1 MLWANVYRLKCR
13 EQGGILKELVL
24 FKPLKKESNSSF
36 RIYGGEMRNSTNHV
50 SMEIESSKPPGN
62 GMVVGGLSPLSETLW
77 KEKAGTEFIGD
88 VSARLTWKDL
98 TVTVTLSNGDTQNVL
113 EGLTGYAE
121 PGSLTALMGPSGS
134 GKSSLLDALAGRL
147 ATNAFLSGTVLLNG
161 RKAKLSFGTA
171 AYVTQDDNLI
181 GTLTV
186 RETISYSARLRLPD
200 KMEWSEKRALVESTI
215 IEMGL
220 QDCADT
226 VIGNWH
232 VRGISGG
239 EKRRVSIAL
248 EILMRPRLLFLDEPT
263 SGLDSASAF
272 FVTQTLRGLSRDG
285 RTVIASIHQ
294 PSSEV
299 FELFDRLYL
308 LSGGKTVYFGK
319 ASDAYEFFA
328 QAGFPCPTLRNPSD
342 HFLRCINSDFD
353 KVKATLRGSMK
364 MRFVA
369 ADDPLEKTTTAE
381 AIRTLISFYHSSQY
395 HYTAKEKVEE
405 ISKVKGTVLDSGGS
419 QASFLMQTFTLT
431 KRSFVNMSRD
441 FGYYW
446 LRLIIYIVVTICI
459 GTIYFN
465 VGTGYHSILA
475 RGSCASFVFGFVTFM
490 SIGGFP
496 SFVEDM
502 KVFQRER
509 LNGHYGV
516 MAFVIGN
523 TISAMPFL
531 IMITFIS
538 GTICY
543 FMVHLHPG
551 FMHYLFFVLCLY
563 ASVTVVESLM
573 MAIASIIPNF
583 LMGIIIGAGIQG
595 IFMLVSGYFR
605 LPKDIP
611 KPVWRYP
618 MSYISF
624 HFWALQGQYQN
635 DLLGLVFDNQTPD
648 LPKVPGEYILENF
661 FQIDLNRSKWLNLT
675 VLFSMIIIYRMFFFI
690 LIKTNEDVT
699 PWIRGYLA
707 RRRLQKRKSGK
718 TTTPDL
724 LSRVPSLRTFVDN
737 PLGSP
742 RRS

>member
-1 MLWANVYRLKCR
+1 MA
-13 EQGGILKELVL
+13 GGTEHNTKDNNNNIV
-24 FKPLKKESNSSF
+24 SSV
-36 RIYGGEMRNSTNHV
+36 M
-50 SMEIESSKPPGN
+50 MEIESNKPGLN
-62 GMVVGGLSPLSETLW
+62 GPVVLGGLSPLSETLW
-77 KEKAGTEFIGD
+77 RDKTNTELVGD

-98 TVTVTLSNGDTQNVL
+98 SVMVTLSNGDTQKVL
-113 EGLTGYAE
+113 DCLTGYAE
-121 PGSLTALMGPSGS
+121 PGSFTALMGPSGS
-134 GKSSLLDALAGRL
+134 GKSTLLDALSSRL
-147 ATNAFLSGTVLLNG
+147 AANAFVSGTVLLNG
-161 RKAKLSFGTA
+161 RKTKLSFGTA

-200 KMEWSEKRALVESTI
+200 KMPRSEKMALVESTI

-232 VRGISGG
+232 LRGISGG

-272 FVTQTLRGLSRDG
+272 FVTQTLRGLSRGG

-308 LSGGKTVYFGK
+308 LSGGKTVYFGQ

-328 QAGFPCPTLRNPSD
+328 QAGFPCPALRNPSD

-353 KVKATLRGSMK
+353 KVKATLKGSMK
-364 MRFVA
+364 LRFEA
-369 ADDPLEKTTTAE
+369 NDDPLEKTTTAE
-381 AIRTLISFYHSSQY
+381 ATRNLINFYAKSQY
-395 HYTAKEKVEE
+395 SYEARQRVEE
-405 ISKVKGTVLDSGGS
+405 ISKVKGTVLDAGGS
-419 QASFLMQTFTLT
+419 QASFMMQAYTLT

-446 LRLIIYIVVTICI
+446 LRLVIYIVVTICI
-459 GTIYFN
+459 GSIYFN
-465 VGTGYHSILA
+465 VGTGYNSILA

-516 MAFVIGN
+516 TAFVISN
-523 TISAMPFL
+523 TLSGMPFL
-531 IMITFIS
+531 ILITFLS

-543 FMVHLHPG
+543 YMVRLHPG

-573 MAIASIIPNF
+573 MAIASVVPNF
-583 LMGIIIGAGIQG
+583 LMGIITGAGIQG

-624 HFWALQGQYQN
+624 HYWALQGQYQN
-635 DLLGLVFDNQTPD
+635 DLKGLIFDTNNP
-648 LPKVPGEYILENF
+648 LIGRISGEDILTRI
-661 FQIDLNRSKWLNLT
+661 FQIDVNRSKWIDLS
-675 VLFSMIIIYRMFFFI
+675 VIFSMIIAYRVIFF
-690 LIKTNEDVT
+690 LMIKINEDVT
-699 PWIRGYLA
+699 PWIRGLLA
-707 RRRLQKRKSGK
+707 RRRLKQQKKVSGNQ
-718 TTTPDL
+718 TASNGPDHL
-724 LSRVPSLRTFVDN
+724 TQSPSLRSYVAVRSTSN
-737 PLGSP
+737 
-742 RRS
+742 RR

>member
-1 MLWANVYRLKCR
+1 MRDFCEPKKKRQTTTMEVDSGTAAANS
-13 EQGGILKELVL
+13 GLV
-24 FKPLKKESNSSF
+24 
-36 RIYGGEMRNSTNHV
+36 V
-50 SMEIESSKPPGN
+50 A
-62 GMVVGGLSPLSETLW
+62 GLSPLSRTLW
-77 KEKAGTEFIGD
+77 GDRGADAELGGD

-98 TVTVTLSNGDTQNVL
+98 TVTVTHSNGETQKVL

-121 PGSLTALMGPSGS
+121 PGTLTALMGPSGS
-134 GKSSLLDALAGRL
+134 GKSTLLDALSNRL
-147 ATNAFLSGTVLLNG
+147 ASNAFLSGSILLNG

-200 KMEWSEKRALVESTI
+200 KMRWEEKRALVESTI

-232 VRGISGG
+232 LRGISGG

-285 RTVIASIHQ
+285 RTVVASIHQ

-299 FELFDRLYL
+299 FELFDRLCL
-308 LSGGKTVYFGK
+308 LSGGKNVYFGK

-328 QAGFPCPTLRNPSD
+328 QAGFPCPALRNPSD
-342 HFLRCINSDFD
+342 HFLRCVNSDFD
-353 KVKATLRGSMK
+353 KVKNTLKGSLK
-364 MRFVA
+364 LQFAV
-369 ADDPLEKTTTAE
+369 ADDPLEKMSTAQ
-381 AIRTLISFYHSSQY
+381 ATRTLIDFYRTSQY
-395 HYTAKEKVEE
+395 YYSAREKVEE
-405 ISKVKGTVLDSGGS
+405 ISKVKGTVLESGGS
-419 QASFLMQTFTLT
+419 QASFLMQTLVLT
-431 KRSFVNMSRD
+431 NRSFINMSRD

-446 LRLIIYIVVTICI
+446 LRLVIYIVVTICI
-459 GTIYFN
+459 GTIYLD
-465 VGTGYHSILA
+465 VGTSYDSILA
-475 RGSCASFVFGFVTFM
+475 RGACASFIFGFVTFM

-509 LNGHYGV
+509 MNGHYGV
-516 MAFVIGN
+516 IAFVISN
-523 TISAMPFL
+523 TLSATPFL

-538 GTICY
+538 GTLCY
-543 FMVHLHPG
+543 FMVRLHPG
-551 FMHYLFFVLCLY
+551 FTHYLFFVLCLY

-573 MAIASIIPNF
+573 MAIASVVPNF
-583 LMGIIIGAGIQG
+583 LMGIVIGAGIQG

-611 KPVWRYP
+611 KPFWRYP
-618 MSYISF
+618 MSFISF

-635 DLLGLVFDNQTPD
+635 DLKGLLFDGQTPGM
-648 LPKVPGEYILENF
+648 KIPGEYILEYV
-661 FQIDLNRSKWLNLT
+661 FQIDVDRSKWIDLS
-675 VLFSMIIIYRMFFFI
+675 VLFCMIVMYRIIFFVM
-690 LIKTNEDVT
+690 IKINEDVT
-699 PWIRGYLA
+699 PWVRGCIA
-707 RRRLQKRKSGK
+707 RRRMQQKNGSIN
-718 TTTPDL
+718 TTVTPDGL
-724 LSRVPSLRTFVDN
+724 QRCPSLRSYVKN
-737 PLGSP
+737 
-742 RRS
+742 

>member
-1 MLWANVYRLKCR
+1 
-13 EQGGILKELVL
+13 
-24 FKPLKKESNSSF
+24 
-36 RIYGGEMRNSTNHV
+36 
-50 SMEIESSKPPGN
+50 MEIEPNKGHHHQQDSNQCNSNCNNHDATAAVAIP
-62 GMVVGGLSPLSETLW
+62 GLSPLSEALW
-77 KEKAGTEFIGD
+77 RDHVMTKADFIGD

-98 TVTVTLSNGDTQNVL
+98 TVMVTLSSGDTQTVL
-113 EGLTGYAE
+113 ESLTGYAE
-121 PGSLTALMGPSGS
+121 PGSFTALMGPSGS
-134 GKSSLLDALAGRL
+134 GKSTLLDALSSRL
-147 ATNAFLSGTVLLNG
+147 AANAFLSGTILLNG
-161 RKAKLSFGTA
+161 RKTKLSFGTA

-186 RETISYSARLRLPD
+186 RETIAYSARLRLPD
-200 KMEWSEKRALVESTI
+200 KMPWSEKQALIESTI

-226 VIGNWH
+226 VVGNWH
-232 VRGISGG
+232 LRGISGG
-239 EKRRVSIAL
+239 EKRRVSIAV

-308 LSGGKTVYFGK
+308 LSGGKTVYFGQ
-319 ASDAYEFFA
+319 ASEAYEFFA
-328 QAGFPCPTLRNPSD
+328 QAGFPCPALRNPSD

-353 KVKATLRGSMK
+353 KVKATLKGSMK
-364 MRFVA
+364 LRFEA
-369 ADDPLEKTTTAE
+369 SDDPLEKITTAE
-381 AIRTLISFYHSSQY
+381 ATRSLISYYATSEQSYLALQR
-395 HYTAKEKVEE
+395 VEE

-431 KRSFVNMSRD
+431 KRSFTNMTRD

-446 LRLIIYIVVTICI
+446 LRLVIYVVVTICI
-459 GTIYFN
+459 GTIFFN
-465 VGTGYHSILA
+465 VGTSFNSILA

-516 MAFVIGN
+516 TAFVISN
-523 TISAMPFL
+523 TVSAMPFL
-531 IMITFIS
+531 MLITFLS
-538 GTICY
+538 GTVCY
-543 FMVHLHPG
+543 FMVRLHPG
-551 FMHYLFFVLCLY
+551 FEHYIFFVLCLY

-573 MAIASIIPNF
+573 MAIASIVPNF
-583 LMGIIIGAGIQG
+583 LMGIITGAGIQG
-595 IFMLVSGYFR
+595 IFMLVSGFFR

-635 DLLGLVFDNQTPD
+635 DLKGVVFDNRTPD
-648 LPKVPGEYILENF
+648 LPKIPGEYVLENV
-661 FQIDLNRSKWLNLT
+661 FQIDVTRSKWVDLS
-675 VLFSMIIIYRMFFFI
+675 VIFSMIIIYRIIFFVV
-690 LIKTNEDVT
+690 IKINEDVT
-699 PWIRGYLA
+699 PWIGGYIA
-707 RRRLQKRKSGK
+707 RRRIQHKNRNQNY
-718 TTTPDL
+718 TTVAPDR
-724 LSRVPSLRTFVDN
+724 LSQSPSLRAYVA
-737 PLGSP
+737 
-742 RRS
+742 RRSANATTIANRRV

>member
-1 MLWANVYRLKCR
+1 
-13 EQGGILKELVL
+13 
-24 FKPLKKESNSSF
+24 
-36 RIYGGEMRNSTNHV
+36 
-50 SMEIESSKPPGN
+50 MEIEANKQAVEN
-62 GMVVGGLSPLSETLW
+62 RMAVVGGLSPLSETLW
-77 KEKAGTEFIGD
+77 RDKTNTEMVGD

-98 TVTVTLSNGDTQNVL
+98 TVMVTLSKGQTQKVL

-121 PGSLTALMGPSGS
+121 PGTFTAIMGPSGS
-134 GKSSLLDALAGRL
+134 GKSTLLDALASRL
-147 ATNAFLSGTVLLNG
+147 AANAFVSGTILLNG
-161 RKAKLSFGTA
+161 RKTKLSFGTA

-186 RETISYSARLRLPD
+186 REMISYSGRLRLPD
-200 KMEWSEKRALVESTI
+200 KMAWSEKRALIESTI

-232 VRGISGG
+232 LRGISGG

-272 FVTQTLRGLSRDG
+272 FVTQTLRGLSSGG

-308 LSGGKTVYFGK
+308 LSGGKTIYFGQ
-319 ASDAYEFFA
+319 ASEAYEFFA
-328 QAGFPCPTLRNPSD
+328 KAGFPCPPLRNPSD

-353 KVKATLRGSMK
+353 KVKATLKGSMK
-364 MRFVA
+364 MRFEA
-369 ADDPLEKTTTAE
+369 NDDPLERTTTME
-381 AIRTLISFYHSSQY
+381 AIRTLVSYYARSQY
-395 HYTAKEKVEE
+395 YYAARQRVED
-405 ISKVKGTVLDSGGS
+405 ISRIKGTVLDSGGS
-419 QASFLMQTFTLT
+419 QASFLMQTFTLS
-431 KRSFVNMSRD
+431 KRSFINMSRD

-446 LRLIIYIVVTICI
+446 LRLVIYVVVTICI
-459 GTIYFN
+459 GTIYFD
-465 VGTGYHSILA
+465 VGTTYDSILA
-475 RGSCASFVFGFVTFM
+475 RGSCSSFVFGFVTFM

-516 MAFVIGN
+516 SAFVISN

-531 IMITFIS
+531 ILITFLS

-543 FMVHLHPG
+543 FMVRLHPG
-551 FMHYLFFVLCLY
+551 FLHYLFFVLCLY

-573 MAIASIIPNF
+573 MTIASIVPNF
-583 LMGIIIGAGIQG
+583 LMGIITGAGIQG

-611 KPVWRYP
+611 KPFWRYP

-624 HFWALQGQYQN
+624 HYWAIQGQYQN
-635 DLLGLVFDNQTPD
+635 DLKGLVFDTNSP
-648 LPKVPGEYILENF
+648 LLGKVSGEYILENI
-661 FQIDLNRSKWLNLT
+661 FQIDVHRSKWIDLS
-675 VLFSMIIIYRMFFFI
+675 VIFSMIIIYRIIFF
-690 LIKTNEDVT
+690 LMIKINEDVT

-707 RRRLQKRKSGK
+707 RRRMQQKINGSQSSGEA
-718 TTTPDL
+718 PDHL
-724 LSRVPSLRTFVDN
+724 TQSPSLRSYAAN
-737 PLGSP
+737 
-742 RRS
+742 RSNSKR

>member
-1 MLWANVYRLKCR
+1 
-13 EQGGILKELVL
+13 
-24 FKPLKKESNSSF
+24 
-36 RIYGGEMRNSTNHV
+36 MRNSSADDV
-50 SMEIESSKPPGN
+50 MMEIEANKPQGN
-62 GMVVGGLSPLSETLW
+62 GLIVGGLSPLSETLW
-77 KEKAGTEFIGD
+77 KEKTNTEFVGD
-88 VSARLTWKDL
+88 VSARLAWKDL
-98 TVTVTLSNGDTQNVL
+98 TVMVTLGNGETQNVL

-121 PGSLTALMGPSGS
+121 PGSFTALMGPSGS
-134 GKSSLLDALAGRL
+134 GKSTLLDALSGRL
-147 ATNAFLSGTVLLNG
+147 AANAFLSGSILLNG
-161 RKAKLSFGTA
+161 RKANLSFGTA

-200 KMEWSEKRALVESTI
+200 RMSRSEKRTLVESTI

-232 VRGISGG
+232 LRGISGG
-239 EKRRVSIAL
+239 EKRRVSIAV

-308 LSGGKTVYFGK
+308 LSGGKTIYFGL
-319 ASDAYEFFA
+319 ASEAYEFFA
-328 QAGFPCPTLRNPSD
+328 QAGFPCPALRNPSD

-353 KVKATLRGSMK
+353 KVKATLKGSMK
-364 MRFVA
+364 LRFETN
-369 ADDPLEKTTTAE
+369 DDPLEKITTTE
-381 AIRTLISFYHSSQY
+381 AIRTLVDSYRTSQY
-395 HYTAKEKVEE
+395 CYLANQKVEE
-405 ISKVKGTVLDSGGS
+405 MSKIKGTVLDSGGS
-419 QASFLMQTFTLT
+419 QASFFMQAFTLT

-446 LRLIIYIVVTICI
+446 LRLVIYVVVTVCI
-459 GTIYFN
+459 GTIYLN
-465 VGTGYHSILA
+465 VGTGYSSILA
-475 RGSCASFVFGFVTFM
+475 RGACASFVFGFVTFM

-516 MAFVIGN
+516 TAFVISN
-523 TISAMPFL
+523 TLSAMPFL

-551 FMHYLFFVLCLY
+551 FLHYLFFVLCLY

-573 MAIASIIPNF
+573 MVVASIVPNF

-605 LPKDIP
+605 LPNDIP
-611 KPVWRYP
+611 KPFWRYP

-635 DLLGLVFDNQTPD
+635 DLKGLVFDNQTPD
-648 LPKVPGEYILENF
+648 LPKIPGEYILENV
-661 FQIDLNRSKWLNLT
+661 FQIDVKRSKWVDLS
-675 VLFSMIIIYRMFFFI
+675 VLFSMIVTYRIIF
-690 LIKTNEDVT
+690 LIMIKVNEDVT
-699 PWIRGYLA
+699 PWIRGYIA
-707 RRRLQKRKSGK
+707 RRRMQQKKNGNQN
-718 TTTPDL
+718 TTVAPYGLTQ
-724 LSRVPSLRTFVDN
+724 SPSLRTYVTAGN
-737 PLGSP
+737 TTTS
-742 RRS
+742 

>member
-1 MLWANVYRLKCR
+1 MTMK
-13 EQGGILKELVL
+13 
-24 FKPLKKESNSSF
+24 SSSAADDV
-36 RIYGGEMRNSTNHV
+36 M
-50 SMEIESSKPPGN
+50 MEIESNKPQGN
-62 GMVVGGLSPLSETLW
+62 GLVVGGLSPLSESLW
-77 KEKAGTEFIGD
+77 KEKTNTEFVGD
-88 VSARLTWKDL
+88 VSARLAWKDL
-98 TVTVTLSNGDTQNVL
+98 TVVVTLSNGDTQNVL
-113 EGLTGYAE
+113 EKLSGYAE
-121 PGSLTALMGPSGS
+121 PGSFTALMGPSGS
-134 GKSSLLDALAGRL
+134 GKSTLLDALSGRL
-147 ATNAFLSGTVLLNG
+147 AANAFLSGTILLNG

-200 KMEWSEKRALVESTI
+200 RMAWSDKRALVESTI

-232 VRGISGG
+232 LRGISGG
-239 EKRRVSIAL
+239 ERRRVSIAL
-248 EILMRPRLLFLDEPT
+248 EILTRPRLLFLDEPT

-308 LSGGKTVYFGK
+308 LSGGKTVYFGQ
-319 ASDAYEFFA
+319 ASEAYEFFA
-328 QAGFPCPTLRNPSD
+328 QAGFPCPALRNPSD

-353 KVKATLRGSMK
+353 KVKATLKGSMK
-364 MRFVA
+364 N
-369 ADDPLEKTTTAE
+369 ADKVTTAE
-381 AIRTLISFYHSSQY
+381 AIRTLVDSYRTSQY
-395 HYTAKEKVEE
+395 CYSAKEKIEE
-405 ISKVKGTVLDSGGS
+405 ISKIKGTVLDSGGS
-419 QASFLMQTFTLT
+419 QASFFMQAFTLT
-431 KRSFVNMSRD
+431 TRSFVNMSRD

-446 LRLIIYIVVTICI
+446 LRLVIYIVVTICI
-459 GTIYFN
+459 GTIYLN
-465 VGTGYHSILA
+465 VGTSYNSILA
-475 RGSCASFVFGFVTFM
+475 RGACASFVFGFVTFM

-516 MAFVIGN
+516 SAFVISN
-523 TISAMPFL
+523 TLSAMPFL
-531 IMITFIS
+531 ILITFIS
-538 GTICY
+538 GTVCY
-543 FMVHLHPG
+543 FMVRLHPG
-551 FMHYLFFVLCLY
+551 FSHYLFFVLCLY

-573 MAIASIIPNF
+573 MAIASVVPNF

-605 LPKDIP
+605 LPNDIP

-635 DLLGLVFDNQTPD
+635 DLKGLIFDNQSPD
-648 LPKVPGEYILENF
+648 LPKIPGEYILENV
-661 FQIDLNRSKWLNLT
+661 FQIDVHRSKWVDLS
-675 VLFSMIIIYRMFFFI
+675 VLFSMIVIYRIIFFI
-690 LIKTNEDVT
+690 MIKVNEDVT
-699 PWIRGYLA
+699 PWVRGYVA
-707 RRRLQKRKSGK
+707 RRRIQRKSANQN
-718 TTTPDL
+718 TTITPFAL
-724 LSRVPSLRTFVDN
+724 TQSPSLRTYVQN
-737 PLGSP
+737 RASGSG
-742 RRS
+742 RR

>member
-1 MLWANVYRLKCR
+1 MSSMDTAGSKSNV
-13 EQGGILKELVL
+13 
-24 FKPLKKESNSSF
+24 
-36 RIYGGEMRNSTNHV
+36 M
-50 SMEIESSKPPGN
+50 MEIEASKPEGN
-62 GMVVGGLSPLSETLW
+62 GNGIVVGGLSPLSETLW
-77 KEKAGTEFIGD
+77 RGKTNTEFVGD

-98 TVTVTLSNGDTQNVL
+98 TVMVTLSNGETQKVL

-121 PGSLTALMGPSGS
+121 PGTLTALMGPSGS
-134 GKSSLLDALAGRL
+134 GKSTLLDALSSRL
-147 ATNAFLSGTVLLNG
+147 AANAFLSGTILLNG
-161 RKAKLSFGTA
+161 RKTKLSFGTA

-200 KMEWSEKRALVESTI
+200 KMSWSEKRALVESTI

-232 VRGISGG
+232 LRGISGG

-248 EILMRPRLLFLDEPT
+248 EILIRPRLLFLDEPT

-272 FVTQTLRGLSRDG
+272 FVTETLRGLARDG

-308 LSGGKTVYFGK
+308 LSGGKTVYFGQ
-319 ASDAYEFFA
+319 AAEAYEFFA
-328 QAGFPCPTLRNPSD
+328 QAGFPCPALRNPSD

-353 KVKATLRGSMK
+353 KVKATLKGSMK
-364 MRFVA
+364 LRFEA
-369 ADDPLEKTTTAE
+369 TEDPLEKMTTAE
-381 AIRTLISFYHSSQY
+381 AIRTLIDFYRTSQY
-395 HYTAKEKVEE
+395 CYSAREKVD
-405 ISKVKGTVLDSGGS
+405 ISGVKGTVLDSGGS
-419 QASFLMQTFTLT
+419 QASFLMQAFTLT
-431 KRSFVNMSRD
+431 KRSFINMSRD

-446 LRLIIYIVVTICI
+446 LRLVIYVVVTICI
-459 GTIYFN
+459 GTIYLN
-465 VGTGYHSILA
+465 VGTGYNAILA

-516 MAFVIGN
+516 TAFVISN
-523 TISAMPFL
+523 TLSAMPFL
-531 IMITFIS
+531 IMITFIA

-543 FMVHLHPG
+543 FMVGLHPG
-551 FMHYLFFVLCLY
+551 FEHYLFFVLCLY
-563 ASVTVVESLM
+563 ASITVVESLM
-573 MAIASIIPNF
+573 MAIASIVPNF

-605 LPKDIP
+605 LPNDIP

-635 DLLGLVFDNQTPD
+635 DLKGLLFDNQSPD
-648 LPKVPGEYILENF
+648 LPKIPGEYILEKV
-661 FQIDLNRSKWLNLT
+661 FQIDVNRSKWVDLS
-675 VLFSMIIIYRMFFFI
+675 VIFSMIVIYRILFFI
-690 LIKTNEDVT
+690 MIKISEDVT
-699 PWIRGYLA
+699 PWIRGYIA
-707 RRRLQKRKSGK
+707 RRIIQQKNG
-718 TTTPDL
+718 TNNLTVAPDGL
-724 LSRVPSLRTFVDN
+724 TQSPSLKTYAAQQTTETSNR
-737 PLGSP
+737 
-742 RRS
+742 

>member
-1 MLWANVYRLKCR
+1 MSNYGANH
-13 EQGGILKELVL
+13 
-24 FKPLKKESNSSF
+24 
-36 RIYGGEMRNSTNHV
+36 EMR
-50 SMEIESSKPPGN
+50 EIEANKPAVNN
-62 GMVVGGLSPLSETLW
+62 GMVVGMVAGLSPLSETLW
-77 KEKAGTEFIGD
+77 RDKANTEFVGD

-98 TVTVTLSNGDTQNVL
+98 TVMVSLSNGDTQKVL

-121 PGSLTALMGPSGS
+121 PGTLTALMGPSGS
-134 GKSSLLDALAGRL
+134 GKSTLLDALSSRL
-147 ATNAFLSGTVLLNG
+147 AANAFLSGTILLNG
-161 RKAKLSFGTA
+161 RKTKLSFGTA

-200 KMEWSEKRALVESTI
+200 KMPWSEKRALVESTI

-226 VIGNWH
+226 VVGNWH
-232 VRGISGG
+232 LRGISGG

-272 FVTQTLRGLSRDG
+272 FVTQTLRSLSRDG

-299 FELFDRLYL
+299 FELFDQLYL
-308 LSGGKTVYFGK
+308 LSGGKTVYFGQ
-319 ASDAYEFFA
+319 ASEAYEFFA
-328 QAGFPCPTLRNPSD
+328 QAGFPCPALRNPSD

-353 KVKATLRGSMK
+353 KVKATLKGSMK
-364 MRFVA
+364 LRFEA
-369 ADDPLEKTTTAE
+369 TDDPLEKITTAE
-381 AIRTLISFYHSSQY
+381 AIRTLIEYYHTSQY
-395 HYTAKEKVEE
+395 YYAASEKVQE
-405 ISKVKGTVLDSGGS
+405 ISKVRGTVLDSGGS
-419 QASFLMQTFTLT
+419 QASFLMQAFTLT

-446 LRLIIYIVVTICI
+446 LRLAIYIVVTICI
-459 GTIYFN
+459 GTIYLN
-465 VGTGYHSILA
+465 VGTSYTSILA

-502 KVFQRER
+502 KVLQRER

-516 MAFVIGN
+516 TAFVVSN
-523 TISAMPFL
+523 TLSAMPFL
-531 IMITFIS
+531 ILITFLA
-538 GTICY
+538 GTVCY
-543 FMVHLHPG
+543 FMVQLHPG
-551 FMHYLFFVLCLY
+551 FEHYVFFVLCLY

-573 MAIASIIPNF
+573 MAIASIVPNF

-605 LPKDIP
+605 LPNDIP

-635 DLLGLVFDNQTPD
+635 DLEGLLFDNESPE
-648 LPKVPGEYILENF
+648 LPKIPGEYILENV
-661 FQIDLNRSKWLNLT
+661 FQINVHRSKWVDLS
-675 VLFSMIIIYRMFFFI
+675 VIFSMIIIYRIIFFI
-690 LIKTNEDVT
+690 MIKINEDVT
-699 PWIRGYLA
+699 PWLRGYIA
-707 RRRLQKRKSGK
+707 RRRMQQKNGNQN
-718 TTTPDL
+718 TTVAPDGL
-724 LSRVPSLRTFVDN
+724 TQSPSLRTYVAN
-737 PLGSP
+737 QTTGTHK
-742 RRS
+742 R

>member
-1 MLWANVYRLKCR
+1 MAKN
-13 EQGGILKELVL
+13 
-24 FKPLKKESNSSF
+24 P
-36 RIYGGEMRNSTNHV
+36 STNNGT
-50 SMEIESSKPPGN
+50 MEIEASMPSEVVDGI
-62 GMVVGGLSPLSETLW
+62 MVGLSPLSETLW
-77 KEKAGTEFIGD
+77 RDKTKTEFVGD

-98 TVTVTLSNGDTQNVL
+98 TVMVTLSNGETQRVL
-113 EGLTGYAE
+113 EGLNGYAE
-121 PGSLTALMGPSGS
+121 PGSFTALMGPSGS
-134 GKSSLLDALAGRL
+134 GKSTLLDALSGRL
-147 ATNAFLSGTVLLNG
+147 AANAFLSGTVLLNG
-161 RKAKLSFGTA
+161 RRTKLSFGTA
-171 AYVTQDDNLI
+171 AYVTQDDNLL

-200 KMEWSEKRALVESTI
+200 KMPWSEKRALVESTI

-232 VRGISGG
+232 LRGISGG

-308 LSGGKTVYFGK
+308 LSGGKTVYFGQ
-319 ASDAYEFFA
+319 FFA
-328 QAGFPCPTLRNPSD
+328 QAGFPCPALRNPSD

-353 KVKATLRGSMK
+353 KVKATLKGSMK
-364 MRFVA
+364 LRFEA
-369 ADDPLEKTTTAE
+369 SDDPLEKITTAE
-381 AIRTLISFYHSSQY
+381 AIRTLIDHYRTSQY
-395 HYTAKEKVEE
+395 CYAAREKVEE
-405 ISKVKGTVLDSGGS
+405 ISKVRGDVLESGGS
-419 QASFLMQTFTLT
+419 QASFLMQAFTLT
-431 KRSFVNMSRD
+431 KRSFINMSRD

-446 LRLIIYIVVTICI
+446 LRLVIYIVVTICI
-459 GTIYFN
+459 GTIYLN
-465 VGTGYHSILA
+465 VGTGYSSILA

-496 SFVEDM
+496 SFVEEM

-516 MAFVIGN
+516 AAFVISN

-538 GTICY
+538 GTVCY
-543 FMVHLHPG
+543 FMVSLHPG
-551 FMHYLFFVLCLY
+551 FEHYVFFVLCLY

-573 MAIASIIPNF
+573 MVIASIVPNF

-605 LPKDIP
+605 LPNDIP

-635 DLLGLVFDNQTPD
+635 DLRGLLFDNQSPD
-648 LPKVPGEYILENF
+648 LPKIPGEYILENI
-661 FQIDLNRSKWLNLT
+661 FQIDVHRSKWIDLS
-675 VLFSMIIIYRMFFFI
+675 VIFSMIVIYRIIFFI
-690 LIKTNEDVT
+690 MIKISEDVT
-699 PWIRGYLA
+699 PWIRGYIA
-707 RRRLQKRKSGK
+707 RRRMQQKNGTQN
-718 TTTPDL
+718 TTVAPDGL
-724 LSRVPSLRTFVDN
+724 IHSPSLRNYVAGRPT
-737 PLGSP
+737 G
-742 RRS
+742 R

>member
-1 MLWANVYRLKCR
+1 MEDSVDNV
-13 EQGGILKELVL
+13 
-24 FKPLKKESNSSF
+24 
-36 RIYGGEMRNSTNHV
+36 M
-50 SMEIESSKPPGN
+50 MEIESSMPAGN
-62 GMVVGGLSPLSETLW
+62 GMVLPGLSPLSETIW
-77 KEKAGTEFIGD
+77 REKTNTEFVGD

-98 TVTVTLSNGDTQNVL
+98 TVMVTLSNGETQNVL

-121 PGSLTALMGPSGS
+121 PGTLTALMGPSGS
-134 GKSSLLDALAGRL
+134 GKSTLLDALSSRL
-147 ATNAFLSGTVLLNG
+147 AANAFLRGTILLNG
-161 RKAKLSFGTA
+161 RKTKLSFGTA
-171 AYVTQDDNLI
+171 AYVTQDDNLL

-200 KMEWSEKRALVESTI
+200 KMPWAEKRALVESTI

-232 VRGISGG
+232 LRGISGG

-294 PSSEV
+294 PSSE
-299 FELFDRLYL
+299 
-308 LSGGKTVYFGK
+308 
-319 ASDAYEFFA
+319 FFA
-328 QAGFPCPTLRNPSD
+328 QAGFPCPALRNPSD

-353 KVKATLRGSMK
+353 KVKATLKGSMK
-364 MRFVA
+364 LRFEA
-369 ADDPLEKTTTAE
+369 NDDPIDKVTTAE
-381 AIRTLISFYHSSQY
+381 AIRTLVDYYRSSQY
-395 HYTAKEKVEE
+395 CYAARQKVDE
-405 ISKVKGTVLDSGGS
+405 ISKVKGTVLDAGGS
-419 QASFLMQTFTLT
+419 QASFLMQAFTLT
-431 KRSFVNMSRD
+431 KRSFINMSRD
-441 FGYYW
+441 FG
-446 LRLIIYIVVTICI
+446 
-459 GTIYFN
+459 
-465 VGTGYHSILA
+465 
-475 RGSCASFVFGFVTFM
+475 GSCASFVFGFVTFM

-509 LNGHYGV
+509 MNGHYGV
-516 MAFVIGN
+516 TAFVISN
-523 TISAMPFL
+523 TLSAMPFL

-543 FMVHLHPG
+543 FMVRLHPG
-551 FMHYLFFVLCLY
+551 FEHYLFFVLCLY

-573 MAIASIIPNF
+573 MAIASIVPNF

-624 HFWALQGQYQN
+624 HYWALQGQYQN
-635 DLLGLVFDNQTPD
+635 DLRGLLFDNQPPSLT
-648 LPKVPGEYILENF
+648 KIPGEYILEYI
-661 FQIDLNRSKWLNLT
+661 FQIDVNRSKWVNLS
-675 VLFSMIIIYRMFFFI
+675 VIFAMIIIYRIIFFI
-690 LIKTNEDVT
+690 MIKISEDVT

-707 RRRLQKRKSGK
+707 RRRMQQKNGTQN
-718 TTTPDL
+718 TTVAPDGL
-724 LSRVPSLRTFVDN
+724 TQSPSLRGFVANRPTGSSERSLCFSPVGDN
-737 PLGSP
+737 VQM
-742 RRS
+742 

>member
-1 MLWANVYRLKCR
+1 MY
-13 EQGGILKELVL
+13 QD
-24 FKPLKKESNSSF
+24 FKKNQA
-36 RIYGGEMRNSTNHV
+36 
-50 SMEIESSKPPGN
+50 MEIEQSYKPSSLGN
-62 GMVVGGLSPLSETLW
+62 EVTSNLPSLSPLSETLW
-77 KEKAGTEFIGD
+77 REKAKPDIIGD

-98 TVTVTLSNGDTQNVL
+98 TVMVTLSNGEIQNVL
-113 EGLTGYAE
+113 ENLTGYAE
-121 PGSLTALMGPSGS
+121 PGYFTALMGPSGS
-134 GKSSLLDALAGRL
+134 GKSTLLDALSSRL
-147 ATNAFLSGTVLLNG
+147 ASNAFLSGTILLNG
-161 RKAKLSFGTA
+161 RKEKLSFGTA

-186 RETISYSARLRLPD
+186 RETIWYSARLRLPD
-200 KMEWSEKRALVESTI
+200 KMSRSDKRALVESTI
-215 IEMGL
+215 VAMGL

-232 VRGISGG
+232 LRGISGG

-272 FVTQTLRGLSRDG
+272 FVTQTLRALARDG

-299 FELFDRLYL
+299 FELFDQLYL
-308 LSGGKTVYFGK
+308 LSGGKTVYFGQ

-328 QAGFPCPTLRNPSD
+328 QAGFPCPALRNPSD

-353 KVKATLRGSMK
+353 KVKATLKGSMK
-364 MRFVA
+364 LRFEA
-369 ADDPLEKTTTAE
+369 SDDPLDKITTAE
-381 AIRTLISFYHSSQY
+381 AIRTLIDHYRTSQHSYAARQ
-395 HYTAKEKVEE
+395 KVDD
-405 ISKVKGTVLDSGGS
+405 ISKVRGTVLEAGGS
-419 QASFLMQTFTLT
+419 EASFLLQCYILT
-431 KRSFVNMSRD
+431 KRSFINMSRD

-446 LRLIIYIVVTICI
+446 LRLVIYIVVTICI
-459 GTIYFN
+459 GTIYLN
-465 VGTGYHSILA
+465 VGTGYNSILA

-516 MAFVIGN
+516 TAFVISN
-523 TISAMPFL
+523 TLSATPFL
-531 IMITFIS
+531 ILITFLS

-543 FMVHLHPG
+543 FMVNLHPG
-551 FMHYLFFVLCLY
+551 FSHYVFFVLALY

-573 MAIASIIPNF
+573 MAIASIVPNF

-605 LPKDIP
+605 LPHDIP

-624 HFWALQGQYQN
+624 HYWALQGQYQN
-635 DLLGLVFDNQTPD
+635 DLRGLLFDGETPD
-648 LPKVPGEYILENF
+648 MPKIAGEYILEYV
-661 FQIDLNRSKWLNLT
+661 FQITVTRSKWIDLSVIL
-675 VLFSMIIIYRMFFFI
+675 SMIIIYRIIFFVM
-690 LIKTNEDVT
+690 IKVNEDVT
-699 PWIRGYLA
+699 PWVRGYLA
-707 RRRLQKRKSGK
+707 RRRIQQKSGAQN
-718 TTTPDL
+718 TTIAPDVL
-724 LSRVPSLRTFVDN
+724 TQSPSLRN
-737 PLGSP
+737 YISNQS
-742 RRS
+742 RN

>member
-1 MLWANVYRLKCR
+1 MPYETEKT
-13 EQGGILKELVL
+13 K
-24 FKPLKKESNSSF
+24 SSAAAAAA
-36 RIYGGEMRNSTNHV
+36 GHAM
-50 SMEIESSKPPGN
+50 MEIEAGKPSGN
-62 GMVVGGLSPLSETLW
+62 GVVAGGLSHLSETLW
-77 KEKAGTEFIGD
+77 REKTSLEIVGD

-98 TVTVTLSNGDTQNVL
+98 TVMVTLNNGETQKVL

-121 PGSLTALMGPSGS
+121 PGTFTALMG
-134 GKSSLLDALAGRL
+134 RL
-147 ATNAFLSGTVLLNG
+147 AANAFLSGTILLNG
-161 RKAKLSFGTA
+161 RKRKLSFGTA

-200 KMEWSEKRALVESTI
+200 KMAWSEKRALVESTI

-232 VRGISGG
+232 LRGISGG

-248 EILMRPRLLFLDEPT
+248 EILTRPRLLFLDEPT

-272 FVTQTLRGLSRDG
+272 FVTQTLRALAQDG

-299 FELFDRLYL
+299 FELFDQLYL
-308 LSGGKTVYFGK
+308 LSSGKTVYFGQ
-319 ASDAYEFFA
+319 ATDAYEARTLSLCFFA
-328 QAGFPCPTLRNPSD
+328 QAGFPCPALRNPSD

-353 KVKATLRGSMK
+353 KKI
-364 MRFVA
+364 
-369 ADDPLEKTTTAE
+369 TTAE
-381 AIRTLISFYHSSQY
+381 AIRVLIDSYRSSQY
-395 HYTAKEKVEE
+395 SYAAREKVEE

-419 QASFLMQTFTLT
+419 QASFFMQAFQLS

-446 LRLIIYIVVTICI
+446 LRLVIYIVVTVCI
-459 GTIYFN
+459 GTIYLN
-465 VGTGYHSILA
+465 VGTGYRSILA
-475 RGSCASFVFGFVTFM
+475 RGSCVSFVFGFVTFM

-516 MAFVIGN
+516 TAFVISN
-523 TISAMPFL
+523 TLSAMPFL
-531 IMITFIS
+531 ILITFLA
-538 GTICY
+538 GTVCY
-543 FMVHLHPG
+543 FMVRLHPG
-551 FMHYLFFVLCLY
+551 FEHYLFFVLCLY
-563 ASVTVVESLM
+563 ACVTVVESLM
-573 MAIASIIPNF
+573 MAIASIVPNF

-605 LPKDIP
+605 LPNDIP

-635 DLLGLVFDNQTPD
+635 DLSGLLFNNQTPD
-648 LPKVPGEYILENF
+648 LPKIPGEYILENV
-661 FQIDLNRSKWLNLT
+661 FQINTARSKWIDLSVIL
-675 VLFSMIIIYRMFFFI
+675 SMIVVYRIIFFI
-690 LIKTNEDVT
+690 MIKFSEDVT
-699 PWIRGYLA
+699 PWIRGYMA
-707 RRRLQKRKSGK
+707 RRRIQQKNGNQN
-718 TTTPDL
+718 TTVAPDGL
-724 LSRVPSLRTFVDN
+724 TQSPSLRN
-737 PLGSP
+737 HA
-742 RRS
+742 RR